1 MGFSDT
7 IRNLTKNFFIG
18 LLLVVIGLAIIIDF
32 EFCSQV
38 ILVLLGIIAVGNG
51 IYSLIV
57 TRRVLTDI
65 DPLLQ
70 YLMIFKGMLS
80 IVVGLL
86 AFFLSIFNV
95 GIAQMLIVL
104 AIYFII
110 ETVVQIITGS
120 KLHEDEKNKKRAIFE
135 AIVSII
141 ISAVLFLLMF
151 KVIVVIIGILMIL
164 TGIGMVVF
172 DIKNKPIVVEKV
184 EVQDETTGEI
194 E

>member
-32 EFCSQV
+32 DFCSQV

-104 AIYFII
+104 AVYFII